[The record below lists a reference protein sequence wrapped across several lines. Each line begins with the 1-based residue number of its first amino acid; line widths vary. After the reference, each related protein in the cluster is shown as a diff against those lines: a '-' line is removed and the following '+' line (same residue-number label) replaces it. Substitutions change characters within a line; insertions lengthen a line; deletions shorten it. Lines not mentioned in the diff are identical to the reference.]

1 MRIFSNKRRPVHMG
15 PYPTELLARI
25 NDTRSVRSSV
35 VPPSVNVG
43 EGQLDQ
49 ALAPVQGVLEQ
60 LLTGVTVEHQAPLPA
75 DLRERTNLLKSAAYF
90 FDATLVGICAYR
102 NQWAIVVATE
112 SGPEPERDN
121 LASGWIHGSQ
131 ATFRNLRATQIAMI
145 LCNFIR
151 LCGFYA
157 RGYSQSSEALLDFAI
172 PELAIRSGVAF
183 ETPGDLVNPFIGKA
197 LGLAVVVTSLE
208 MLSDRPLDPSAG
220 SAASQGGLTW
230 RLGLSGTRSA
240 MADWFQ
246 DRRASHLSR
255 YPMEKIRKV
264 DRATTRVDE
273 NEIPQVPLRASFF
286 ARGAAGDLGA
296 KAQAQYPNFVMKE
309 PLGFATRNAQGQMIP
324 LQDGPVASQA
334 ADMPNTA
341 ENAKAIKSLGYFL
354 GTDLIG
360 ICEMPKYAWYSH
372 DSEGNEITTRHKYA
386 IVLLIDQGH
395 ETMEGASGD
404 DWISGSQ
411 SMRGYIRGM
420 EIATVIASHLRP
432 MGFASRAHSN
442 TDGQVLQVPLIL
454 KAGLGELS
462 RIGEVV
468 LNPFVGPRFKSAV
481 VTTDLILE
489 PDRHI
494 DFGLQDMC
502 NKCNK
507 CARECPCNAISWGDK
522 VMFNGYEMWKP
533 DVERCTR
540 YRLTNS
546 RGAACGRCM
555 KTCPYNHEGLLAH
568 RFVLDLAIRFP
579 MLRGPIARLDDYVGN
594 GRRNM
599 VKKWWTDLEIVDGKT
614 DTPKSGANA
623 RELNPDKT
631 DPGVPIAYYPASVMP
646 DGTNADTQLVDRK
659 AAVDVAGILESPE
672 DAKRR
677 IASGGARP
685 EQYIPIKNLTA

>member
-25 NDTRSVRSSV
+25 NDTRPVLSSV
-35 VPPSVNVG
+35 VPSSVNVG
-43 EGQLDQ
+43 KGQLDQ
-49 ALAPVQGVLEQ
+49 ALAPVQRVLEQ
-60 LLTGVTVEHQAPLPA
+60 LLTGVAVEHQAPLPA
-75 DLRERTNLLKSAAYF
+75 DPRERTNLLKSAAYF

-102 NQWAIVVATE
+102 SQWAIVVATE

-121 LASGWIHGSQ
+121 LASGWINGSQ
-131 ATFRNLRATQIAMI
+131 ATFRDLRATQIAMI
-145 LCNFIR
+145 LCNFLR

-183 ETPGDLVNPFIGKA
+183 ETPGDLVNPFTGKA

-208 MLSDRPLDPSAG
+208 MLSDRQLDPSAG
-220 SAASQGGLTW
+220 RCRRFGSKS
-230 RLGLSGTRSA
+230 SGT
-240 MADWFQ
+240 
-246 DRRASHLSR
+246 
-255 YPMEKIRKV
+255 
-264 DRATTRVDE
+264 
-273 NEIPQVPLRASFF
+273 IPKFL
-286 ARGAAGDLGA
+286 
-296 KAQAQYPNFVMKE
+296 MKE
-309 PLGFATRNAQGQMIP
+309 PLGFATRKAQGQMIP

-420 EIATVIASHLRP
+420 EIATVIASHLRS

-546 RGAACGRCM
+546 RGVACGRCM

-594 GRRNM
+594 SRRNM

>member
-1 MRIFSNKRRPVHMG
+1 MRIFSNKRRPLHMG
-15 PYPTELLARI
+15 PYPMELLARRDEPGI
-25 NDTRSVRSSV
+25 GSATATT
-35 VPPSVNVG
+35 
-43 EGQLDQ
+43 EEQGQLVPSLTPIQ
-49 ALAPVQGVLEQ
+49 EVLDQ
-60 LLTGVTVEHQAPLPA
+60 LLSGEKAEHPAPLPEN
-75 DLRERTNLLKSAAYF
+75 LQERTDLLKSAGYF
-90 FDATLVGICAYR
+90 FDATLVGICQYR
-102 NQWAIVVATE
+102 ECWAIVVATE
-112 SGPEPERDN
+112 SGPIPEQHN
-121 LASGWIHGSQ
+121 LARSWIQNSES
-131 ATFRNLRATQIAMI
+131 TFLNLRASQVAMV
-145 LCNFIR
+145 LCNFLRI
-151 LCGFYA
+151 CGFEA
-157 RGYSQSSEALLDFAI
+157 QGYSVSSQSSLEI
-172 PELAIRSGVAF
+172 PIRELALGSGLAF
-183 ETPGDLVNPFIGKA
+183 DNPGHLVHPFSNKT
-197 LGLAVVVTSLE
+197 LGLAAVVTSLA
-208 MLSDRPLDPSAG
+208 LVPDRPLDPAAG
-220 SAASQGGLTW
+220 SAASQGGLRW
-230 RLGLSGTRSA
+230 RLGTSGAKSA
-240 MADWFQ
+240 LEQWSLA
-246 DRRASHLSR
+246 RRASHLSR

-273 NEIPQVPLRASFF
+273 EEIPQVPLRASFF

-324 LQDGPVASQA
+324 LQDGPVAAQR
-334 ADMPNTA
+334 ADLPSSV
-341 ENAKAIKSLGYFL
+341 ENARAIKSLGYYL

-360 ICEMPKYAWYSH
+360 ICEMPEYAWYSH
-372 DSEGNEITTRHKYA
+372 DGKGNEITTRHKYA

-420 EIATVIASHLRP
+420 EIGTIIASHLRSL
-432 MGFASRAHSN
+432 GYASRAHSN

-481 VTTDLILE
+481 VTTDLNLE
-489 PDRHI
+489 PDQHI

-507 CARECPCNAISWGDK
+507 CARECPCNAIPWGDK

-568 RFVLDLAIRFP
+568 RFILDMVIRFP
-579 MLRGPIARLDDYVGN
+579 ALRGPVARLDDYVGN
-594 GRRNM
+594 GKRNSI
-599 VKKWWTDLEIVDGKT
+599 KKWWTDLEIVDGKA
-614 DTPKSGANA
+614 DTPKSGANS
-623 RELNPDKT
+623 RDLNLEKT
-631 DPGVPIAYYPASVMP
+631 DPGVPIAYYPANVMP
-646 DGTNADTQLVDRK
+646 DGTNADAHPVDRK
-659 AAVDVAGILESPE
+659 AAVATAKIMESPDE
-672 DAKRR
+672 AERR
-677 IASGGARP
+677 IAAGNARP
-685 EQYIPIKNLTA
+685 EHYIPIRNLTE